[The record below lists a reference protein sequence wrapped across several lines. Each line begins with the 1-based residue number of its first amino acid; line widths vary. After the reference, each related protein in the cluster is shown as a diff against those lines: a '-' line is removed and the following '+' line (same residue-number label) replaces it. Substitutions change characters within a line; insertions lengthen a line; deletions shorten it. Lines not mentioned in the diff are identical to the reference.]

1 MRSDGLASTKQSNHN
16 RLMFISQE
24 RVVQDM
30 YDVEQQPDLE
40 VDKSSIMSST
50 YLGSILVPPYSE
62 REVGGSSPLVSPP
75 TFLRLEPNRR
85 KPDADEPP
93 QRTRIPSPPKDR
105 LSISDSSHRR
115 VSRLSRFFKTFKS
128 PIGINF
134 AVANFAHHVANSRLL
149 CYSRCSGPARTRM
162 TGLRSWH
169 TLLYYILPSI
179 SPTPS
184 GCVSYFRILMF
195 G

>member
-1 MRSDGLASTKQSNHN
+1 MRSDGLASTKHSNHN
-16 RLMFISQE
+16 RLMFISRE

-30 YDVEQQPDLE
+30 YDLEQQPDLE
-40 VDKSSIMSST
+40 VDKASLVSSS

-62 REVGGSSPLVSPP
+62 REGGGSGPLKSPP
-75 TFLRLEPNRR
+75 TFIRLEPNRR
-85 KPDADEPP
+85 KPDGDGPP
-93 QRTRIPSPPKDR
+93 QRTRMPSPPQDR
-105 LSISDSSHRR
+105 LSISDFSHRR

-134 AVANFAHHVANSRLL
+134 AVANFTLHVANSRLL
-149 CYSRCSGPARTRM
+149 CYSRCSGPARTRL
-162 TGLRSWH
+162 TGFRSWH
-169 TLLYYILPSI
+169 TTLLPSI
-179 SPTPS
+179 PPTPS